1 MRKTISTVGVALM
14 AAIVQFSPALATPIG
29 PLPEPDGVMG
39 NGQLD
44 IFITNQ
50 TSSTITVNW
59 LAGNN
64 GSCATNTFV
73 YYNVNW
79 DEPGNHTTPETE
91 YRSVSDRNATVAPG
105 QTGWISAWSSTQGC
119 SGDPQT
125 SMGTWVIGLVG
136 ASQFEFGAQY
146 AKGGSTATDYTWNQS
161 YTGGGNT
168 AGTYMYNCGDGTLL
182 GGGKGSQGQNYTYST
197 GSNVCLVTQTGPFNP
212 QAALAAS
219 ATTPL

>member
-14 AAIVQFSPALATPIG
+14 AAIVQFSPALATLIG

-79 DEPGNHTTPETE
+79 DEPGNHDP
-91 YRSVSDRNATVAPG
+91 RDRVSIRERQQPLSPRTDRLDL
-105 QTGWISAWSSTQGC
+105 C
-119 SGDPQT
+119 
-125 SMGTWVIGLVG
+125 L
-136 ASQFEFGAQY
+136 EFHQRV
-146 AKGGSTATDYTWNQS
+146 QR
-161 YTGGGNT
+161 
-168 AGTYMYNCGDGTLL
+168 
-182 GGGKGSQGQNYTYST
+182 
-197 GSNVCLVTQTGPFNP
+197 
-212 QAALAAS
+212 
-219 ATTPL
+219 